1 MTHVTAVRGL
11 RRRQTRRCNQRK
23 IALKHV
29 NVYDDSG
36 MFIQQKMS
44 KGYRFP
50 SDALSSSLEEKI
62 RRTKSGGV
70 GWGVVGCGAVFE
82 RNG

>member
-11 RRRQTRRCNQRK
+11 RRRQTRRCNQSK

-50 SDALSSSLEEKI
+50 SDALSSSFDQTNEK
-62 RRTKSGGV
+62 RWGGV
-70 GWGVVGCGAVFE
+70 GRGGVRCGF
-82 RNG
+82 

>member
-50 SDALSSSLEEKI
+50 SDALSSSFDQTNEK
-62 RRTKSGGV
+62 RWGGV
-70 GWGVVGCGAVFE
+70 GRGGVRCGF
-82 RNG
+82 